1 MVTSIPSAYLAGT
14 LILSKDIFQLLL
26 LMTLMLVLISIYLLN
41 NIKFSF
47 QLSGVKKWIFI
58 LGLGVVLGFVAGT
71 VGVGGGI
78 YLVPLIIMFGLG
90 SEKEAAAAG
99 AVFIWVNSLAGVI
112 ARAQEGTFD
121 LDFIFPLAAAVIIG
135 GFAGSY
141 FGSSKYE
148 AKTIQKIMGTVIIIA
163 IIFLLR
169 KIL

>member
-1 MVTSIPSAYLAGT
+1 
-14 LILSKDIFQLLL
+14 
-26 LMTLMLVLISIYLLN
+26 
-41 NIKFSF
+41 
-47 QLSGVKKWIFI
+47 
-58 LGLGVVLGFVAGT
+58 
-71 VGVGGGI
+71 
-78 YLVPLIIMFGLG
+78 MFGLG

-121 LDFIFPLAAAVIIG
+121 LDFILSLSSAVIVG

-148 AKTIQKIMGTVIIIA
+148 AKTIQKMMGAVIIIA